1 MEKNLILG
9 FIGKNSKGIHRLSNE
24 AITQLIRENYPLGY
38 ATVLTGIDGSF
49 EMSCANT
56 VIRLRSDGLDIRLI
70 VAVAQRKFESFT
82 RYVRDGRPLN
92 DGQLIISQA
101 DDLQIIG
108 GGSSLAADVQRD
120 KYIIDSSDLLYFYAP
135 AGRESYRGKYISY
148 YLSQLP
154 HKNSCNLSEKS
165 ARAFVAREASLRYIR
180 LHDLVI
186 MSNDIDKVYLQ
197 DWLAPDSGQLKKY
210 FKNPEATA
218 AQLLRE
224 TGVCDPKLLPLRVFF
239 YAFAN
244 SLLVRITR
252 PEMYWPNSRAYFE
265 DFQHILRIIRLAR
278 AHNIEIPDFN
288 IFDFTRYG
296 EIMRRIFQYQELK

>member
-24 AITQLIRENYPLGY
+24 AIAQLIRENYPLGY

-56 VIRLRSDGLDIRLI
+56 ALRLRSDGLDIKLA
-70 VAVAQRKFESFT
+70 VAVTQRKFESFT

-92 DGQLIISQA
+92 DGQLIIRQA

-108 GGSSLAADVQRD
+108 GSSSLAAEIQRD
-120 KYIIDSSDLLYFYAP
+120 KYIIDSSDMLYFYAS
-135 AGRESYRGKYISY
+135 AGRESYRGKQISY
-148 YLSQLP
+148 YLSQHP
-154 HKNSCNLSEKS
+154 HKNRCNLSEKS
-165 ARAFVAREASLRYIR
+165 VRAFVAREASLRYIR

-186 MSNDIDKVYLQ
+186 MSNSIDKVYLQ
-197 DWLAPDSGQLKKY
+197 DWLAPDPGQLKEY

-244 SLLVRITR
+244 SFLVRIIKS
-252 PEMYWPNSRAYFE
+252 EMYWLNSRAYFE
-265 DFQHILRIIRLAR
+265 DFQHILRIISLTR
-278 AHNIEIPDFN
+278 ANNIKIPDFN
-288 IFDFTRYG
+288 IFDFSRYKQ
-296 EIMRRIFQYQELK
+296 IMREIL